1 MYKRKLH
8 PNFHQ
13 GAASLL
19 SFFLLSFFSFAL
31 TLIVPSYPPP
41 FSRHY
46 LRPSFAFSLPR
57 TSVYRKCLARHVARY
72 EEESTPF
79 AGVSSVSG
87 ARYEKSSYE
96 SVRRE
101 RERELLLEENIKITL
116 DTTNAW
122 FVLLLFFFYF
132 ISNSGNLL
140 IRS

>member
-87 ARYEKSSYE
+87 ARYEKSPYE
-96 SVRRE
+96 SVKRE
-101 RERELLLEENIKITL
+101 RERERVVARGEYKNNTRYYERMVRSP
-116 DTTNAW
+116 A
-122 FVLLLFFFYF
+122 FFFLFYF
-132 ISNSGNLL
+132 EFW
-140 IRS
+140 

>member
-57 TSVYRKCLARHVARY
+57 TSKVSCSPRCSLRRRID
-72 EEESTPF
+72 PF
-79 AGVSSVSG
+79 RGGQQRLGSEIREVII
-87 ARYEKSSYE
+87 RECQE
-96 SVRRE
+96 RE
-101 RERELLLEENIKITL
+101 RERVVARGEYKNNTRYYERMVRSP
-116 DTTNAW
+116 A
-122 FVLLLFFFYF
+122 FFFLFYF
-132 ISNSGNLL
+132 EFW
-140 IRS
+140 